1 MKLKDGVAHL
11 AWFVHQALGLIT
23 FAGAAGLLWRW
34 RSQLSESHGDVG
46 RMLWNMG
53 IFLALACGYGS
64 IPINTILGGWTSIYQ
79 LFWCSPGVQGFD
91 PSPCGF
97 PSLSFHSITF
107 FFDPHLRGANVLAS
121 WIVLLPSRTW
131 RWKWKFHL
139 VQPSWSGDSRIAN
152 DFCETPGFLN
162 PRCWSLGELPF

>member
-1 MKLKDGVAHL
+1 
-11 AWFVHQALGLIT
+11 
-23 FAGAAGLLWRW
+23 
-34 RSQLSESHGDVG
+34 
-46 RMLWNMG
+46 MG
-53 IFLALACGYGS
+53 ILGHLEDCWGTPKKCHEAQRWGGPPGTIFPPGFRAHHFCWSCWAVVAMEEPTQRVIAWAFFWLWHVAMDQYLL
-64 IPINTILGGWTSIYQ
+64 IPFLGGWTSIYQ

-107 FFDPHLRGANVLAS
+107 FLDPHLRGANVLAS

-139 VQPSWSGDSRIAN
+139 V
-152 DFCETPGFLN
+152 
-162 PRCWSLGELPF
+162 

>member
-1 MKLKDGVAHL
+1 MGILGHLEDCWGTPPKNVMKLKDGVAHL

-107 FFDPHLRGANVLAS
+107 FLTRICEEPTCSHPESSFCPQGRGAGNGS
-121 WIVLLPSRTW
+121 FTW
-131 RWKWKFHL
+131 FDHPE
-139 VQPSWSGDSRIAN
+139 VGIA
-152 DFCETPGFLN
+152 G
-162 PRCWSLGELPF
+162 

>member
-1 MKLKDGVAHL
+1 MNIHL
-11 AWFVHQALGLIT
+11 PAILMFTRGTRFWPIPMWFSIT
-23 FAGAAGLLWRW
+23 
-34 RSQLSESHGDVG
+34 V
-46 RMLWNMG
+46 
-53 IFLALACGYGS
+53 
-64 IPINTILGGWTSIYQ
+64 
-79 LFWCSPGVQGFD
+79 
-91 PSPCGF
+91 
-97 PSLSFHSITF
+97 LSFYHF

-162 PRCWSLGELPF
+162 PRCWSLGQLPF

>member
-1 MKLKDGVAHL
+1 MGGKICRIFHQSARPMPEELRRPISKLGHAPNTGDWSWHVAMDQYL
-11 AWFVHQALGLIT
+11 LIP
-23 FAGAAGLLWRW
+23 F
-34 RSQLSESHGDVG
+34 
-46 RMLWNMG
+46 
-53 IFLALACGYGS
+53 
-64 IPINTILGGWTSIYQ
+64 LGGWTSIYQ